1 MVSYVLMGNVD
12 IDKKDI
18 LDMLDKYPFVNIDF
32 RNALLADYMK
42 VGSLIDLFSAI
53 RDKVGVDMFFKKVA
67 WINVPEEVKT
77 TISIAL
83 EEIL

>member
-32 RNALLADYMK
+32 RNAL
-42 VGSLIDLFSAI
+42 
-53 RDKVGVDMFFKKVA
+53 
-67 WINVPEEVKT
+67 
-77 TISIAL
+77 
-83 EEIL
+83 

>member
-1 MVSYVLMGNVD
+1 
-12 IDKKDI
+12 
-18 LDMLDKYPFVNIDF
+18 
-32 RNALLADYMK
+32 MK

>member
-83 EEIL
+83 EGIL